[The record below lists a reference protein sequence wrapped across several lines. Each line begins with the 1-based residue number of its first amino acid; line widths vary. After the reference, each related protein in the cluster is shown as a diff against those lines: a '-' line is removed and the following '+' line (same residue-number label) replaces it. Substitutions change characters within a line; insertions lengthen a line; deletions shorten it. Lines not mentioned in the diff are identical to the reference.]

1 MVLCLLLIENKPVFL
16 NGLEFRVTPHT
27 FRNQPGK
34 LSLTLKCVSTIS
46 NLDMNPRYTE
56 GRHQKESTHF
66 SLGSLFNSGKFEKR
80 STGPVFEVLNEMDA
94 TNL

>member
-1 MVLCLLLIENKPVFL
+1 MINQKIVLPATSDKNRPVFL
-16 NGLEFRVTPHT
+16 NVLEFRVTPHT

-66 SLGSLFNSGKFEKR
+66 SLGSLFNSGKFQKILQAH
-80 STGPVFEVLNEMDA
+80 FLKF
-94 TNL
+94 